1 MSSTQ
6 VIGKTANE
14 TPRTRTVEMKLEV
27 VVIPVSDVRNGARGA
42 MVRLALAAAL
52 VPASNFPARAQN
64 CPPGYKMAHG
74 ACMQSCPVDK
84 RTLAAFLCIA
94 GKAEAADLNQRRTR
108 APSII
113 GASQ

>member
-1 MSSTQ
+1 MSNTQ
-6 VIGKTANE
+6 MRSEATSPGSS
-14 TPRTRTVEMKLEV
+14 P
-27 VVIPVSDVRNGARGA
+27 RNGVRAL
-42 MVRLALAAAL
+42 MRLALAAAL
-52 VPASNFPARAQN
+52 VSIANFPAGAQN